1 MSTHHTTYT
10 EEQRV
15 ARDTA
20 DAAIRDNATELLTDP
35 DAVAAMVSHLMATN
49 SPKLL
54 RYSMRNVAM
63 LTTQAEDRGMTL
75 TDVDSFR
82 GWIERGRCVRK
93 GERGLRIVA
102 PKGTE
107 PPGDDS
113 AEQADQGDGE
123 DIRVRFRMVTVFD
136 LSQTDGIE
144 DAEPVDGETIT
155 DPAAVLR
162 ATLAEQIERMGYT
175 ITTDQAQ
182 GPATVDDAARIV
194 TVPAGEPVPELARAL
209 ACLVTRPKAERPT
222 IDPATM
228 RSQAADATEDTG
240 AAPEDTRAPDYL
252 RRARLPLGDGYGTA
266 DARIWTDW
274 TTGYTYYKITAPR
287 VTGTWTLSA
296 HKAATTDTGRA
307 INVDY
312 GYDDGHTSYNRYHPR
327 PDEPEINGIT
337 IHGAT
342 HGISAETVEGFNQW
356 RVNGYRDSGGQAPAR
371 TLERLAVIIR
381 ALLRDWLTRPDLDEI
396 HRACAR
402 HQAHELMQEAE
413 RQARTLAEQI
423 EALSAEQAHIVE
435 QAQHFANIATDR
447 NPLALFAL
455 RAS

>member
-1 MSTHHTTYT
+1 MSRHHTKYT

-20 DAAIRDNATELLTDP
+20 DAAIRDSATELLTDP
-35 DAVAAMVSHLMATN
+35 DAVAAMVSHLMTTN

-54 RYSMRNVAM
+54 RYSMRNAAM
-63 LTTQAEDRGMTL
+63 LITQAEERGMAL

-113 AEQADQGDGE
+113 AEQADQGDGK

-136 LSQTDGIE
+136 ISQTEGIE
-144 DAEPVDGETIT
+144 DTEPVDGDTTI

-162 ATLAEQIERMGYT
+162 ATIAEQIERMGYT
-175 ITTDQAQ
+175 ITTDQTE
-182 GPATVDDAARIV
+182 GPTTVDDEAWTV
-194 TVPAGEPVPELARAL
+194 TVPAGQPVPELARAL

-228 RSQAADATEDTG
+228 RGGAGDATEVTG
-240 AAPEDTRAPDYL
+240 AAPEDTGAPDYL
-252 RRARLPLGDGYGTA
+252 RRVRLPLGEGYGTA

-274 TTGYTYYKITAPR
+274 TTGHTYYKITAPR
-287 VTGTWTLSA
+287 VTGTWTLSV
-296 HKAATTDTGRA
+296 HKAATSDTVRA

-312 GYDDGHTSYNRYHPR
+312 GWDDGHTYYNRYRPR
-327 PDEPEINGIT
+327 PDVPEINGIT

-342 HGISAETVEGFNQW
+342 HGISAESVEGLNRW

-371 TLERLAVIIR
+371 TLERLAVIVR
-381 ALLRDWLTRPDLDEI
+381 AILRDWLARPDLDEV

-402 HQAHELMQEAE
+402 HQARELMREAE
-413 RQARTLAEQI
+413 RQARKLAEQI
-423 EALSAEQAHIVE
+423 EALSAEQAHAVE
-435 QAQHFANIATDR
+435 QAQHFADIAADR
-447 NPLALFAL
+447 NQLDLFAV
-455 RAS
+455 S

>member
-1 MSTHHTTYT
+1 MSKHRTKYT
-10 EEQRV
+10 EEQHI

-20 DAAIRDNATELLTDP
+20 DAAIRDRATELLTDP
-35 DAVAAMVSHLMATN
+35 DAVAAMISHLMTTN

-54 RYSMRNVAM
+54 RYSMRNAAM
-63 LTTQAEDRGMTL
+63 LTTQAEERGMTL
-75 TDVDSFR
+75 TDIDSFR

-107 PPGDDS
+107 SPGDDS

-136 LSQTDGIE
+136 ISQTEGIE
-144 DAEPVDGETIT
+144 DAEAVDGEIIT

-162 ATLAEQIERMGYT
+162 ATIAEQIERMGYT
-175 ITTDQAQ
+175 ITTDQ
-182 GPATVDDAARIV
+182 GEDPATVDDEAHTV

-228 RSQAADATEDTG
+228 RSRAGDATDVTG
-240 AAPEDTRAPDYL
+240 AAPEDTSTPDYL
-252 RRARLPLGDGYGTA
+252 RRVRLPLGNSYGTA

-274 TTGYTYYKITAPR
+274 TTGHTYYKITAPR
-287 VTGTWTLSA
+287 VTGTWTLSV
-296 HKAATTDTGRA
+296 HKAATSDTVRA

-312 GYDDGHTSYNRYHPR
+312 GCDDGHTYYNRYRPR
-327 PDEPEINGIT
+327 PNVPEINGIT

-342 HGISAETVEGFNQW
+342 HGIQAETVDGLDRW
-356 RVNGYRDSGGQAPAR
+356 CVNGYRESGGQAPAR
-371 TLERLAVIIR
+371 TIERLAVIVR
-381 ALLRDWLTRPDLDEI
+381 AILRDWLTRPDLNQL

-402 HQAHELMQEAE
+402 HQAHERMQEAHH
-413 RQARTLAEQI
+413 QARKLTEQI
-423 EALSAEQAHIVE
+423 KALSAEQAQAEE
-435 QAQHFANIATDR
+435 QAQHFADIAADR
-447 NPLALFAL
+447 NQPDLFAL
-455 RAS
+455 S

>member
-1 MSTHHTTYT
+1 MTKHRTKYT

-15 ARDTA
+15 ARDAA

-35 DAVAAMVSHLMATN
+35 DAVAAMVSHLMTTN
-49 SPKLL
+49 SSKLL

-63 LTTQAEDRGMTL
+63 LTTQAEERGMPL

-136 LSQTDGIE
+136 ISQTEGIE
-144 DAEPVDGETIT
+144 DAEPVDGEIIN

-162 ATLAEQIERMGYT
+162 ATIAEQIERMGYT
-175 ITTDQAQ
+175 ITTDQ
-182 GPATVDDAARIV
+182 GEGSATVDDEARTV

-228 RSQAADATEDTG
+228 RSRAADATDITG
-240 AAPEDTRAPDYL
+240 AAPEDTSAPDYL
-252 RRARLPLGDGYGTA
+252 RRVRLPLGDGYGTA

-274 TTGYTYYKITAPR
+274 TTGHTYYKITAPR
-287 VTGTWTLSA
+287 VTGTWTVSV
-296 HKAATTDTGRA
+296 HKAATSDTVRA

-312 GYDDGHTSYNRYHPR
+312 GCDDGRIYYSRYHPR
-327 PDEPEINGIT
+327 PDVPEINGIT
-337 IHGAT
+337 VHGAT
-342 HGISAETVEGFNQW
+342 HGIQAETVDGLNRW
-356 RVNGYRDSGGQAPAR
+356 RVNGYRESGGYAPVR
-371 TLERLAVIIR
+371 TIERLTAIVR
-381 ALLRDWLTRPDLDEI
+381 AILRDWLTRPDLDEV

-402 HQAHELMQEAE
+402 HQAHELMQEAD
-413 RQARTLAEQI
+413 RQARKLAEQI
-423 EALSAEQAHIVE
+423 EALSAEQAQAEE
-435 QAQHFANIATDR
+435 QAQHFADIAADR
-447 NPLALFAL
+447 NPLDLFAV
-455 RAS
+455 S

>member
-1 MSTHHTTYT
+1 MSKHQTKYT

-35 DAVAAMVSHLMATN
+35 DAVAAMVSHLMTTN

-54 RYSMRNVAM
+54 RYSMRNAAM
-63 LTTQAEDRGMTL
+63 LTTQAEERGMTL

-93 GERGLRIVA
+93 GEQGLRIVA
-102 PKGTE
+102 PQGTE

-136 LSQTDGIE
+136 LSQTEGIE
-144 DAEPVDGETIT
+144 DAEPVEGETIT

-162 ATLAEQIERMGYT
+162 ATIAEQIERMGYT
-175 ITTDQAQ
+175 ITTDQGE
-182 GPATVDDAARIV
+182 GPATVDDAARTV
-194 TVPAGEPVPELARAL
+194 TVPTGEPVPELARAL

-222 IDPATM
+222 IDPTTI
-228 RSQAADATEDTG
+228 RSRASDATEATD
-240 AAPEDTRAPDYL
+240 AAPEDTSAPDSL

-266 DARIWTDW
+266 NARIWTDW
-274 TTGYTYYKITAPR
+274 TTGHTYYKITAPR
-287 VTGTWTLSA
+287 VTGTWTLSV
-296 HKAATTDTGRA
+296 HKAATSDTVCA

-312 GYDDGHTSYNRYHPR
+312 GYDDGRTYYNRYHPR
-327 PDEPEINGIT
+327 PEVPEINGIT

-342 HGISAETVEGFNQW
+342 HGISAETVEGLNRW
-356 RVNGYRDSGGQAPAR
+356 RVNGYRESGGQAPAR
-371 TLERLAVIIR
+371 TIERLAAIIR
-381 ALLRDWLTRPDLDEI
+381 AILRDWLTRPDLAEV

-402 HQAHELMQEAE
+402 HQAHELMQEAD
-413 RQARTLAEQI
+413 RQARKLAEQV
-423 EALSAEQAHIVE
+423 EALSAEQTQAEE
-435 QAQHFANIATDR
+435 QAQHFADIATDR
-447 NPLALFAL
+447 DPLAVFAV
-455 RAS
+455 S